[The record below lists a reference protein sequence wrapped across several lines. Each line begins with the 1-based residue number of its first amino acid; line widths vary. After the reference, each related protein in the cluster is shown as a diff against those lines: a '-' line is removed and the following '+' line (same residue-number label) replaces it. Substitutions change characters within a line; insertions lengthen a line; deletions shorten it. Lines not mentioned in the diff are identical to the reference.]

1 MKEKNLEI
9 YNNLK
14 TPPKGALKTI
24 AAGRL
29 KGMTDIKPQWRI
41 LAMTEQFGACGI
53 GWYTDN
59 VQFDYQ
65 RTDGGEVV
73 CNCRLNLFIKVGEEW
88 SKPIFGTGG
97 SKLVAQETSK
107 LYVSDEAEK
116 MAMTDA
122 LSVAMKAIGVAGD
135 IYLGYS
141 DSKYEPNTQTTTT
154 NNEEK
159 PKQLDP
165 EGNEKKWLN
174 FETKAYK
181 GTYEKVL
188 AGTTTLEDVKKWFL
202 LSKDVENALKS
213 INQ

>member
-1 MKEKNLEI
+1 MNNLDI
-9 YNNLK
+9 YNALK
-14 TPPKGALKTI
+14 TPPKEALKTI

-41 LAMTEQFGACGI
+41 KAMTEQFGPCGI

-59 VQFDYQ
+59 IEFNYQ
-65 RTDGGEVV
+65 KTDGGEVV
-73 CNCRLNLFIKVGEEW
+73 CNCRLNLFIKVDGEW

-97 SKLVAQETSK
+97 SKLVAQESTK

-141 DSKYEPNTQTTTT
+141 DSKYEPNTQ
-154 NNEEK
+154 NEAPKNTPKQDLNPNGK
-159 PKQLDP
+159 PKVKLELATP
-165 EGNEKKWLN
+165 KYVE
-174 FETKAYK
+174 
-181 GTYEKVL
+181 L
-188 AGTTTLEDVKKWFL
+188 AGKLMSKEITIEAIKDYYA
-202 LSKDVENALKS
+202 LSEEVETALKT
-213 INQ
+213 NVK

>member
-65 RTDGGEVV
+65 KTDGGEVV

-97 SKLVAQETSK
+97 SKLVAQESTK

-141 DSKYEPNTQTTTT
+141 DSKYEAPKEVPQATTK
-154 NNEEK
+154 K
-159 PKQLDP
+159 P
-165 EGNEKKWLN
+165 LN
-174 FETKAYK
+174 FETKDY
-181 GTYEKVL
+181 TNCYEKIL
-188 AGTTTLEDVKKWFL
+188 AGTITLDKIKQFYSLTPE
-202 LSKDVENALKS
+202 VEKALTDAT
-213 INQ
+213 N

>member
-24 AAGRL
+24 QAGRL

-65 RTDGGEVV
+65 KTDGGEVV

-97 SKLVAQETSK
+97 SKLVAQESTK

-141 DSKYEPNTQTTTT
+141 DSKYEPNNQQKEEPKNTT
-154 NNEEK
+154 
-159 PKQLDP
+159 KQDLNP
-165 EGNEKKWLN
+165 QGNQKLVLSLATPRYVE
-174 FETKAYK
+174 
-181 GTYEKVL
+181 L
-188 AGTTTLEDVKKWFL
+188 AGKLMTKEITLDAIKDYYI
-202 LSKDVENALKS
+202 LSVEVETALKTN
-213 INQ
+213 IK